1 MSNTDSSNSSKN
13 QIFMRIFIF
22 YHEIICCT
30 TYHYYIEDCED
41 FSRLSP
47 FASWPGLMFDAQW
60 LEQPMSRTRLCFPKD
75 VRAIEV
81 CFTIFALKWEVF
93 NSSYNHTYPKMWACP
108 IYYTYLF
115 TCRRVASSSSV
126 LVHPDQALHHVASDL
141 GLHCLLSPMSP
152 NTHHTMSVQVI
163 RCGWAGWS
171 GFCLNVSILDGCSNI
186 DESTLAEKGFS
197 GIFWHRRTNKVICV
211 SAQSN
216 QDCLWSPTESQ
227 CTGCLW
233 ATSISINTERIS
245 LGC

>member
-30 TYHYYIEDCED
+30 TYRYYIEDCED

-81 CFTIFALKWEVF
+81 CFTIFALKWESF

-108 IYYTYLF
+108 LYYTYLF

-152 NTHHTMSVQVI
+152 NTHRI
-163 RCGWAGWS
+163 YGKPY
-171 GFCLNVSILDGCSNI
+171 NVSAGHSLRMSRMVWV
-186 DESTLAEKGFS
+186 LF
-197 GIFWHRRTNKVICV
+197 
-211 SAQSN
+211 
-216 QDCLWSPTESQ
+216 
-227 CTGCLW
+227 
-233 ATSISINTERIS
+233 ERIYTWWLFKYWWIDS
-245 LGC
+245 CGKRLFWNILTSKNQ